1 LKEKRFKTQIVIVRE
16 VIFSL
21 SIH

>member
-1 LKEKRFKTQIVIVRE
+1 MSGKPGKRE

-21 SIH
+21 S